1 MKPWYFILTQTL
13 RKRILP
19 VNSQITRPVKR
30 KGRTL
35 AKRGAVLGLPLLVS
49 CLIPWATDN
58 PYWLHVF
65 VLTLIYIIVSSSFR
79 FVSISGQLPL
89 AHAAF
94 MGIGAYFAGMASK
107 LLGWPPWVTIPL
119 GAVLAAL
126 IGALTAFPFARLRS
140 LYYALASLFLGMAII
155 YAIIAPR
162 EWTGGRPGLSGV
174 PALFPDNRELFYY
187 LCLGLTVVSL
197 LALYR
202 FEHSRIGV
210 TLKAIAQSYMVAFS
224 VGINERF
231 YRVLAVGVG
240 CFFAGLAGATYAH
253 YNTVLSYTSF
263 NLMATLWIVIYVLVG
278 GIESFAGPIIG
289 TALLIIVPEV
299 FRELKTFVPYVSA
312 GILMLVVYLM
322 PQGLVSLPR
331 LMKSW
336 LLKRVDAEANRG
348 A

>member
-1 MKPWYFILTQTL
+1 M
-13 RKRILP
+13 
-19 VNSQITRPVKR
+19 NSQATRPVKR
-30 KGRTL
+30 KGRTW
-35 AKRGAVLGLPLLVS
+35 AKQGAVIGLPVLLL
-49 CLIPWATDN
+49 CLLPWTTDN

-79 FVSISGQLPL
+79 FISISGQLPL

-94 MGIGAYFAGMASK
+94 MGIGAYFAGMTST

-126 IGALTAFPFARLRS
+126 IGAMTAYPFARLRA
-140 LYYALASLFLGMAII
+140 LYYALASLFLGMAIM

-162 EWTGGRPGLSGV
+162 DWTGGRPGLSGV
-174 PALFPDNRELFYY
+174 PALFPDDRELFYY
-187 LCLGLTVVSL
+187 LCLALTVVSL
-197 LALYR
+197 LMLYR
-202 FEHSRIGV
+202 FEHSRIGI
-210 TLKAIAQSYMVAFS
+210 TLKAIAQSHMVAGS

-278 GIESFAGPIIG
+278 GIESFAGPIVG
-289 TALLIIVPEV
+289 TALLVIIPEV

-312 GILMLVVYLM
+312 GILMLIVYLM
-322 PQGLVSLPR
+322 PEGLVSLPR
-331 LMKSW
+331 LIKSW
-336 LLKRVDAEANRG
+336 LRDRMDAKASHG